1 MVISCPVVL
10 LLIKKGDLIWCNS
23 VILSYLC
30 ALIEIWIILNSWII
44 VNIMKKHYETI
55 FIVSPLVTDTQLKET
70 VARFRKLMTNGGG
83 EIVHEEDWGLRKFA
97 YPIKKKSSGY
107 YHLIEFKATPELIQ
121 KIETEYN
128 RDELI
133 LRYLTVTL
141 EKYGIEYNAKRRRE
155 GKKTPEVVEE
165 NKDSLTI

>member
-1 MVISCPVVL
+1 
-10 LLIKKGDLIWCNS
+10 
-23 VILSYLC
+23 
-30 ALIEIWIILNSWII
+30 
-44 VNIMKKHYETI
+44 MKKHYETI
-55 FIVSPLVTDTQLKET
+55 FIVSPLVTDNQLNET
-70 VARFRKLMTNGGG
+70 VARFKELVTGNGG

-107 YHLIEFKATPELIQ
+107 YHLMEFKAEPDFIQ

-141 EKYGIEYNAKRRRE
+141 DKYALEYAERRRKD
-155 GKKTPEVVEE
+155 GKKAPQVVEE
-165 NKDSLTI
+165 RKDLLTK

>member
-1 MVISCPVVL
+1 MRTQINMDNF
-10 LLIKKGDLIWCNS
+10 K
-23 VILSYLC
+23 
-30 ALIEIWIILNSWII
+30 
-44 VNIMKKHYETI
+44 IMKNQYESI

-70 VARFRKLMTNGGG
+70 VARIKKFLSSNGG

-107 YHLIEFKATPELIQ
+107 YFLLEFISEPEIIQ

-133 LRYLTVTL
+133 LRYLTVML
-141 EKYGIEYNAKRRRE
+141 DKYAIQYNERRRKT
-155 GKKTPEVVEE
+155 GKKTPELIE
-165 NKDSLTI
+165 KDTETLKR